1 MVQSLAQCYKKS
13 VYQLID
19 NLTSEQLDKVIFE
32 METLLNKIKCD
43 DYGKES

>member
-1 MVQSLAQCYKKS
+1 MVQSLVQCYKKS

-19 NLTSEQLDKVIFE
+19 NLTSEQLDKVIME
-32 METLLNKIKCD
+32 METVLNKIKCE